1 MPTSTAGKRP
11 SNGREQGFSYVMVLA
26 AIVITGIL
34 LGVADVQTSHT
45 IKRER
50 EEELL
55 YRGLAYRAAIRS
67 YYESG
72 TPIKSFPRELEDLP
86 KDSRSAHKRHIRALY
101 ADPMV
106 RGKGE
111 WQVVR
116 GADGGISG
124 VASTSTDKPLKTA
137 NFPSGLE
144 KFEAAK
150 TYEEWVF
157 EYVPTQKSPGIP
169 AQATAP
175 ASDSASP
182 SK

>member
-1 MPTSTAGKRP
+1 
-11 SNGREQGFSYVMVLA
+11 MVLA

-34 LGVADVQTSHT
+34 LGVADVQTSHA

-67 YYESG
+67 YYEAG
-72 TPIKSFPRELEDLP
+72 TPVKSFPRELQDLL
-86 KDSRSAHKRHIRALY
+86 KDSRSVHKRHIRALY
-101 ADPMV
+101 PDPMAH
-106 RGKGE
+106 GKGE
-111 WQVVR
+111 WKVVR

-124 VASTSTDKPLKTA
+124 VASTSKDTPLKTA

-144 KFEAAK
+144 KFDAAK

-157 EYVPTQKSPGIP
+157 EYAP
-169 AQATAP
+169 ARTAP
-175 ASDSASP
+175 AGRVPPPAPAAGTSAPP
-182 SK
+182 S